1 MPPKKKNVEEEV
13 EYYEDEDTYMEE
25 GLSLFSSFCASDS
38 LSCSCPFLNYHNDM
52 LPVILRSPCFQV

>member
-25 GLSLFSSFCASDS
+25 GLSLPFKLCASDS
-38 LSCSCPFLNYHNDM
+38 FSCSCPSLKYQYDT

>member
-25 GLSLFSSFCASDS
+25 GLSL
-38 LSCSCPFLNYHNDM
+38 LSNFVLLTAFPAPALLSNIIM
-52 LPVILRSPCFQV
+52 TRFQLF

>member
-25 GLSLFSSFCASDS
+25 GLSLVSNFVLLTVLLPFSQIS
-38 LSCSCPFLNYHNDM
+38 L
-52 LPVILRSPCFQV
+52 